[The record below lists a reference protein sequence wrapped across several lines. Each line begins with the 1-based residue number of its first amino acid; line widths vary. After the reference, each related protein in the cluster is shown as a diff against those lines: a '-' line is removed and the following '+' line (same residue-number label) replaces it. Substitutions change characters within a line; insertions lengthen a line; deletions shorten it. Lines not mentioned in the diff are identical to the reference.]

1 MVATRRTDGVVS
13 SSVMIRIIVIDDEA
27 LVRSGFELILEK
39 DPEIEVVATAD
50 DTAAVAEIDRHN
62 PDVVLLDIR
71 MPHIDGLTILREVLA
86 RDNPP
91 VVAML
96 TTFDADDYVLQAL
109 RLGAS
114 GFLLKDTNP
123 RQLATLVKTLA
134 AGGVVLSPTVSRS
147 MVSGITAVGV
157 VAAAAA
163 AVEQLSEREREVLV
177 HAALGS
183 SNREIAELMYVS
195 TGLVKDEMS
204 AILGKLGVGTRVEA
218 ALIAQQAGI
227 VNGRRS

>member
-1 MVATRRTDGVVS
+1 
-13 SSVMIRIIVIDDEA
+13 MIRIIVIDDEA

-50 DTAAVAEIDRHN
+50 DRTAVAQIDRHN

-71 MPHIDGLTILREVLA
+71 MPHIDGLTILREVLE
-86 RDNPP
+86 RENPP

-147 MVSGITAVGV
+147 MVSGLAAAG
-157 VAAAAA
+157 VAAEATA
-163 AVEQLSEREREVLV
+163 AVEQLSERERTVLV

-204 AILGKLGVGTRVEA
+204 AILAKLSVGTRVEA

-227 VNGRRS
+227 VNGPRS